1 MKFGKRVIFRNLPSN
16 EQLMSEHLKIMRE
29 NRINKVETAK
39 QQRQA
44 DLEVVKKLIE
54 DTNEKDTL

>member
-29 NRINKVETAK
+29 NRINKVETEK
-39 QQRQA
+39 KQRQA
-44 DLEVVKKLIE
+44 DLEFVKKLTE
-54 DTNEKDTL
+54 DTNKKDTL

>member
-44 DLEVVKKLIE
+44 DLEVVKKLMV

>member
-1 MKFGKRVIFRNLPSN
+1 MKFGKRVIFLNLPSN

-44 DLEVVKKLIE
+44 DLEVVKKLMV

>member
-29 NRINKVETAK
+29 NRINKVETEK
-39 QQRQA
+39 KQRQA

>member
-1 MKFGKRVIFRNLPSN
+1 MKFGKWVIFRNLPSN

-29 NRINKVETAK
+29 NRNNKVEAAK

>member
-16 EQLMSEHLKIMRE
+16 EQLMSDHLKIMGE
-29 NRINKVETAK
+29 NRINKIETEK

-44 DLEVVKKLIE
+44 DLEVVKKLME

>member
-1 MKFGKRVIFRNLPSN
+1 MKFGKRVVFRNLPSN